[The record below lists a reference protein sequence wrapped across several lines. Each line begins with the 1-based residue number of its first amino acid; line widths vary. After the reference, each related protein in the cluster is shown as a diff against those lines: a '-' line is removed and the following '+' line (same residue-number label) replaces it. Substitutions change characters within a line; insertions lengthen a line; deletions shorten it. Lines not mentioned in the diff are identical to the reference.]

1 MVQICDGEK
10 TKEDML
16 EDSISQYK
24 EVFIL
29 ARRDF
34 DRVIQVSDLDNYTG
48 HPLN

>member
-10 TKEDML
+10 SKEDML
-16 EDSISQYK
+16 EESINQYK

-34 DRVIQVSDLDNYTG
+34 NRVIQVRI
-48 HPLN
+48 HPK